1 MRPQLKLR
9 ARRSFLAVGAL
20 CIATTAAGGAPAPA
34 SADTQGAPKSIA
46 LKHKRLHVLAG
57 RTALVAGTVRPR
69 DRGVRVLLQV
79 RAPGGRWL
87 TVARDRTDRAG
98 RFSLRLRRT
107 RPGSHVVRLRVG
119 EGRVARRTLGRL
131 NAYRRSVASWYGPGL
146 YGGRL
151 ACGGRLTP
159 GTLGVANKALPC
171 GTRVT
176 IRHRNRAVRVRVVD
190 RGPFV
195 GGREWD
201 LTAATARRLGFR
213 GHGTVWV
220 TR

>member
-1 MRPQLKLR
+1 MRPQSKLR
-9 ARRSFLAVGAL
+9 ARSSLAVGAL
-20 CIATTAAGGAPAPA
+20 CIAMTAVGAAPAPT
-34 SADTQGAPKSIA
+34 SADSQGAPQSIA
-46 LKHKRLHVLAG
+46 LKKRRLNVRAG
-57 RTALVAGTVRPR
+57 STAMVAGAVRPNR
-69 DRGVRVLLQV
+69 RGVRVLLQV
-79 RAPGGRWL
+79 RGPGGRWL
-87 TVARDRTDRAG
+87 TVARDRTRRGG
-98 RFSLRLRRT
+98 RFSLRVRRT
-107 RPGSHVVRLRVG
+107 RPGSHVVRLRAG
-119 EGRVARRTLGRL
+119 EGRVAKRTLGRL
-131 NAYRRSVASWYGPGL
+131 NAFRSSVASWYGPGL

-159 GTLGVANKALPC
+159 GTLGVANKSLPC

-176 IRHRNRAVRVRVVD
+176 IRHRGRAVRVPVVD